1 MRKTPRKLQR
11 GHSGK
16 DAASPHATANLG
28 FGHNPTRLIRHPLGW
43 SSRTPDRFNSAECVK
58 ITHMICTA
66 SSRPLRWSGHNKVH
80 SQPNIASIHPWDSTR
95 GHHFQQVSSIST
107 SFFGRTMVL
116 TFPAGLLLLP
126 SSPLWVSTKLSQ
138 WKSELGHSHL
148 WHVVALSIARSDV
161 TMNRSLCDRDECLLA
176 VPF

>member
-1 MRKTPRKLQR
+1 MATETIQHHTLLIYIVLQHQTLISTRPTHMRKTPRKLQR

-28 FGHNPTRLIRHPLGW
+28 LGHNPTRLIRHPLGW
-43 SSRTPDRFNSAECVK
+43 SSRTPDRFNSVECVK

-66 SSRPLRWSGHNKVH
+66 SSRPVRWSGHNKVH

-126 SSPLWVSTKLSQ
+126 PSASGWVP
-138 WKSELGHSHL
+138 
-148 WHVVALSIARSDV
+148 
-161 TMNRSLCDRDECLLA
+161 N
-176 VPF
+176 